1 MSKKNIAL
9 LGATLVSVIYGL
21 TFTIAK
27 DVMPQYIDAYG
38 FILLRVGGTTLLFWL
53 FWFFMPK
60 EKIALNDFPRIIAA
74 AFFGVAF
81 NMLTFF
87 KGLSLT
93 SPISAAVIMVSTP
106 MIVLVLSAI
115 IMKEPMKKR
124 MVSGIILGLI
134 GTAFL
139 ILYGKSIGSTTHGGF
154 GNFLVLVNAISY
166 GFYLIIVKKLME
178 KYNAFTFVKWIY
190 SFGLIMVLPFGW
202 SQLTTAQWILIPTLI
217 YWKIGFVVVVST
229 FLTYLLNLLTMKELK
244 PTTVAVFIYL
254 QPLFATIFAISLG
267 KDKLDLVKIVSAI
280 LIFIGVYLVTSSP
293 NSSNKPNK
301 IRRMLPLGLRANF
314 LLSLTSFRK

>member
-1 MSKKNIAL
+1 MSKRNLAL
-9 LGATLVSVIYGL
+9 IGATIVSIIYGV

-27 DVMPQYIDAYG
+27 DVMPLYIDAFG
-38 FILLRVGGTTLLFWL
+38 FILLRVGGSVILFWL
-53 FWFFMPK
+53 VWLFMPK
-60 EKIALNDFPRIIAA
+60 EKIALNDFPRIVAA

-106 MIVLVLSAI
+106 MIVLTLSAI
-115 IMKEPMKKR
+115 IMKERMQKR
-124 MVSGIILGLI
+124 MVFGIVLGLI

-139 ILYGKSIGSTTHGGF
+139 VLYGKSIGSATNAGL

-166 GFYLIIVKKLME
+166 GFYLIIVKKLMD

-190 SFGLIMVLPFGW
+190 LFGFIMVLPFGW
-202 SQLTTAQWILIPTLI
+202 SQFQIVNWNLIPMDI
-217 YWKIGFVVVVST
+217 CWKIGFVVVFST
-229 FLTYLLNLLTMKELK
+229 FLTYLLNLLSMKELK

-254 QPLFATIFAISLG
+254 QPVFATIFAIGLG
-267 KDKLDLVKIVSAI
+267 KDELSLVKIGSAV
-280 LIFIGVYLVTSSP
+280 LIFVGVYLVTQ
-293 NSSNKPNK
+293 KK
-301 IRRMLPLGLRANF
+301 
-314 LLSLTSFRK
+314 K

>member
-1 MSKKNIAL
+1 MSKRNIAL
-9 LGATLVSVIYGL
+9 LVATLVSIIYGI

-27 DVMPQYIDAYG
+27 DVMPKYIDAYG
-38 FILLRVGGTTLLFWL
+38 FILLRAGGSMLLFWFVWL
-53 FWFFMPK
+53 FMPK

-115 IMKEPMKKR
+115 IMKERMKKR
-124 MVSGIILGLI
+124 MVFGILLGLI
-134 GTAFL
+134 GTASL
-139 ILYGKSIGSTTHGGF
+139 ILYGKSIGDSSQSGL
-154 GNFLVLVNAISY
+154 GNFLVLVNAVSY
-166 GFYLIIVKKLME
+166 GFYLIIVKKLMN

-190 SFGLIMVLPFGW
+190 LFGFIIVLPFGW
-202 SQLTTAQWILIPTLI
+202 SEFSVVDWAIVPTDI
-217 YWKIGFVVVVST
+217 YWKISFVVVIST
-229 FLTYLLNLLTMKELK
+229 FLTYLLNLLSMKELK

-254 QPLFATIFAISLG
+254 QPFFASVFAISLG
-267 KDKLDLVKIVSAI
+267 KDTLTFAKVGSAL
-280 LIFIGVYLVTSSP
+280 LIFSGVYLVTQ
-293 NSSNKPNK
+293 KK
-301 IRRMLPLGLRANF
+301 H
-314 LLSLTSFRK
+314 

>member
-1 MSKKNIAL
+1 MSKRSLALIA
-9 LGATLVSVIYGL
+9 ATFVSIIYGV

-27 DVMPQYIDAYG
+27 DVMPKYIDAYG
-38 FILLRVGGTTLLFWL
+38 FILLRAGGSMLLFWAVWL
-53 FWFFMPK
+53 FMKLNSKAPI
-60 EKIALNDFPRIIAA
+60 EKIATHDFPRIIAA

-106 MIVLVLSAI
+106 MIVLVLSAL
-115 IMKEPMKKR
+115 IMKERMRKR
-124 MVSGIILGLI
+124 MVSGLILGLI

-139 ILYGKSIGSTTHGGF
+139 ILYGKSIGSATNAGL

-166 GFYLIIVKKLME
+166 GFYLIIVKKLMD

-190 SFGLIMVLPFGW
+190 LFGFIMVLPFGW
-202 SQLTTAQWILIPTLI
+202 SQFDAVNWTLVPI
-217 YWKIGFVVVVST
+217 AICWKIAFVVVIST
-229 FLTYLLNLLTMKELK
+229 FLTYLLNLLSMKELK

-254 QPLFATIFAISLG
+254 QPLFATVFAISLG
-267 KDKLDLVKIVSAI
+267 KDELSLVKIGSAA
-280 LIFIGVYLVTSSP
+280 LIFIGVYLVTMKK
-293 NSSNKPNK
+293 N
-301 IRRMLPLGLRANF
+301 
-314 LLSLTSFRK
+314 